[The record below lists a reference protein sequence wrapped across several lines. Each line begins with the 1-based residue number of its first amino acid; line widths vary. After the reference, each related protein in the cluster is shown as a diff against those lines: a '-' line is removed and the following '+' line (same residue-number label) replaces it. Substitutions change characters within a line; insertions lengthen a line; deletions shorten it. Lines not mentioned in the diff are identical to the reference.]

1 MKRFIPL
8 VVLLTSLPIPIVT
21 RPQEAD
27 GPQKIFHD
35 ELLDHI
41 VGDWHLSGSVMG
53 EAADHQVKVEW
64 VLNHQFDRQVFWSP
78 ANCSRSER

>member
-8 VVLLTSLPIPIVT
+8 VVLLTSLRIPIVT

-35 ELLDHI
+35 ELLGHT
-41 VGDWHLSGSVMG
+41 VGDWHPSGLVMG
-53 EAADHQVKVEW
+53 EARTVRR
-64 VLNHQFDRQVFWSP
+64 N
-78 ANCSRSER
+78 SEFGTSGGFELTD